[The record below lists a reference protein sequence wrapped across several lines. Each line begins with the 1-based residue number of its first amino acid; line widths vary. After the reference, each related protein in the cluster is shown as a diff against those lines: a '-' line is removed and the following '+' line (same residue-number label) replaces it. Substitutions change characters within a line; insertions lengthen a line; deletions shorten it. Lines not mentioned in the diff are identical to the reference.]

1 VWSSAVSVYV
11 LLVAVALGTAAV
23 DQTLIAGAATPHGE
37 ADHRV
42 EDEEEEEPEPEG
54 EGDEGAEADLTG

>member
-1 VWSSAVSVYV
+1 MSILTWP
-11 LLVAVALGTAAV
+11 LT
-23 DQTLIAGAATPHGE
+23 HGE